1 MKNRYEIQKVFI
13 INLFKLLIF
22 ALIVEVNG
30 GFSFGPNAL
39 VVLSVKES
47 YARDQLVKQNSASR
61 KRRALAPVTHT
72 ISVRLR
78 TTKQE
83 GVIYWAGNNN
93 DYILIK
99 VHVCKKNGPSNSM
112 CKSTLKTTF

>member
-1 MKNRYEIQKVFI
+1 MYI
-13 INLFKLLIF
+13 
-22 ALIVEVNG
+22 LIVEVNG
-30 GFSFGPNAL
+30 GFSFGSNAL

-61 KRRALAPVTHT
+61 RRRSLAPVTHT

-83 GVIYWAGNNN
+83 GVVYWAGSSN

-99 VHVCKKNGPSNSM
+99 VLVC
-112 CKSTLKTTF
+112 LTFWSV